1 MEKSKLKLLGI
12 TLAAVF
18 FMLNF
23 TFLGSSAA
31 SNTSTYEIPEL
42 AMTMDIPTSIKVI
55 TPGIRQSDPIFSSE
69 MFDYI
74 QTMSKF
80 RDNDDYFYGKNS
92 KGSIEFEVTLT
103 ENEDG
108 IVNLTK
114 LSEKKQNKVR
124 ESVSQQSDVI
134 GSSIYKTDTVVY
146 IESSR
151 SVNNSDGRFFSEE
164 YYTIYDGYNITVKL
178 TSSNDNLSN
187 SESDMLKSIVES
199 VRFPKEKKV
208 NLAEVLS
215 VSEFLCFFLIT
226 VSFVILVISKI
237 QSIKREKYRAER
249 QQNRMKQRMERDAR
263 EKKEAEQEAAAAEL
277 KKNEHAEESSKSE
290 STVEDEKSANENN
303 SKQSEQQEEQT
314 ITESV
319 NSTDNINSEK
329 ISENTVKQEFS
340 IDLNAAIANFTD
352 SSEDRQERRNSNKKE
367 KKIKL
372 PFGGK

>member
-1 MEKSKLKLLGI
+1 MEKSKLKLLSI

-23 TFLGSSAA
+23 TFPCSSAV

-55 TPGIRQSDPIFSSE
+55 TPGIKQSDPIFSTE

-80 RDNDDYFYGKNS
+80 RDNDDYFYGKDS
-92 KGSIEFEVTLT
+92 KGSIEFEVILT

-108 IVNLTK
+108 IENLTK
-114 LSEKKQNKVR
+114 LSEKKQNTVM

-151 SVNNSDGRFFSEE
+151 SINNSDGRFFSKE
-164 YYTIYDGYNITVKL
+164 YYTIYDGYDITVKL
-178 TSSNDNLSN
+178 TSNNDNLSN
-187 SESDMLKSIVES
+187 SEFDMLKLIVDSI
-199 VRFPKEKKV
+199 RFPKEKTV

-215 VSEFLCFFLIT
+215 VSEFFCFFLLT
-226 VSFVILVISKI
+226 VSFVILVIAKI

-249 QQNRMKQRMERDAR
+249 KQSRMKQRMERDAR
-263 EKKEAEQEAAAAEL
+263 EKQEAEREAAAAENS
-277 KKNEHAEESSKSE
+277 KNEQAAESSKTE
-290 STVEDEKSANENN
+290 STSEKEKLENENN
-303 SKQSEQQEEQT
+303 SQQSKQQEEQT
-314 ITESV
+314 ITKPVKTEAN
-319 NSTDNINSEK
+319 NSNP
-329 ISENTVKQEFS
+329 ENTVKQQETL
-340 IDLNAAIANFTD
+340 IDLDAAIANFED
-352 SSEDRQERRNSNKKE
+352 SSEDRQERRNNNKKQ

-372 PFGGK
+372 PFGK